1 MYYSDRKVE
10 ELWEGGVSQVLE
22 VSSTSVEDKNFV
34 YVNRKLNS
42 KNCSRLFFSKKSVK
56 ENEMVFV
63 KWSYQ
68 NSISICILDHPFNW
82 TDIGLRK
89 LKGCHLRTSKVQSN
103 RTLWMQILFYSFRG
117 VAYHCKQVIVPYKG
131 QCLICSILQW
141 VP

>member
-63 KWSYQ
+63 K
-68 NSISICILDHPFNW
+68 
-82 TDIGLRK
+82 
-89 LKGCHLRTSKVQSN
+89 
-103 RTLWMQILFYSFRG
+103 
-117 VAYHCKQVIVPYKG
+117 
-131 QCLICSILQW
+131 
-141 VP
+141 